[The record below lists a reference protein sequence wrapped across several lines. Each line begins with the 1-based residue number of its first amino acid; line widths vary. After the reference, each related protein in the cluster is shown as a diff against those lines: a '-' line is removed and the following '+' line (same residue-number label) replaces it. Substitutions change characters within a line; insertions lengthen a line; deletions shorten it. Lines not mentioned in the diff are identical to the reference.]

1 MKVSSPI
8 LDHQERDKDQEE
20 ISGQVEEVEDE
31 YVLLDL
37 EDVFHG
43 AGLPANCPY
52 TLSKLDTMNPILTLG
67 DGGLKLIGEY
77 EETVGQC
84 LVFTEQD
91 EEVSLEGQVHPHDGS
106 TKANQDTKRRINSL
120 CRVEKK
126 LKFRIMNIPD
136 KETEIVQGGK

>member
-1 MKVSSPI
+1 MKVSPPI

-20 ISGQVEEVEDE
+20 VSGQVEEVENE

-91 EEVSLEGQVHPHDGS
+91 EEVSLEGPVHPHDGS

-126 LKFRIMNIPD
+126 LKFRIMNIPE